1 MCNLRITTVS
11 TKSNHA
17 HNYPEQPGVGMFC
30 QWEALVGD
38 QKGARERLLPLAPTS
53 WLGVPIVG
61 SGGFNIGSISIQT
74 VQFFALIL
82 WKMPLV
88 I

>member
-1 MCNLRITTVS
+1 M
-11 TKSNHA
+11 
-17 HNYPEQPGVGMFC
+17 
-30 QWEALVGD
+30 GD

-53 WLGVPIVG
+53 WLGVPVVG